1 MTKTDYLSDRYYV
14 KCEDCYLWVWL
25 GAIKH
30 TMYFSCSDGMI
41 IQPPSGDNLASCEFS
56 DREGNILRRHIF
68 IIYPLGRYTSQYK
81 LINEAI

>member
-1 MTKTDYLSDRYYV
+1 MTKTDYLSGRYYV
-14 KCEDCYLWVWL
+14 KCGDCYLWVWL

-56 DREGNILRRHIF
+56 DREGISSEEAYLHHLSSWQ
-68 IIYPLGRYTSQYK
+68 IYFS
-81 LINEAI
+81 I